1 MVKERLQTE
10 TPAASA
16 GRSGRSGAVRRDD
29 GRQEQQAR
37 EKATKAF
44 GFVEDGFYLAVA
56 VALGIA
62 GIILFGYTVYNFVN
76 QLGDASLSDNILEL
90 LDGML
95 LVFIFTELIHTVRA
109 VIEEK
114 VLVAEPFLIVGIVAG
129 IRRLIVVSA
138 EAKDLLGTPDFTH
151 AILEMGVLAVAI
163 IFLTLSIFL
172 LRNTSHSEPRSA
184 HEPGDEIDGRQAT
197 GEELQKGGK

>member
-1 MVKERLQTE
+1 MVKERLQTDAH
-10 TPAASA
+10 AASA

-37 EKATKAF
+37 EKATTAF
-44 GFVEDGFYLAVA
+44 GFVEDSFYIAISL
-56 VALGIA
+56 ALGIA
-62 GIILFGYTVYNFVN
+62 GVVLFGYTIYNFVHH
-76 QLGDASLSDNILEL
+76 LDDTPMSDNILEL

-151 AILEMGVLAVAI
+151 AILEMGVLAAAI

-172 LRNTSHSEPRSA
+172 LRHTSHSEPRSA

>member
-1 MVKERLQTE
+1 MVRERVE
-10 TPAASA
+10 SEAPA
-16 GRSGRSGAVRRDD
+16 GRAGRTGAIRRDD
-29 GRQEQQAR
+29 GVQEERAR
-37 EKATKAF
+37 ESATKAF
-44 GFVEDGFYLAVA
+44 GYIEDGFYVA
-56 VALGIA
+56 VAIALGLA
-62 GIILFGYTVYNFVN
+62 GVVLFGYTLYSFVTN
-76 QLGDASLSDNILEL
+76 VSGGSLSQNILDL

-151 AILEMGVLAVAI
+151 ALLEMAVLAGAI
-163 IFLTLSIFL
+163 ILLTLAVFL
-172 LRNTSHSEPRSA
+172 LRNTTRSEPRSA
-184 HEPGDEIDGRQAT
+184 HEPGDEIDGRLAT
-197 GEELQKGGK
+197 AEEPQQGGA

>member
-1 MVKERLQTE
+1 MVKERLQ
-10 TPAASA
+10 PDAHAASA
-16 GRSGRSGAVRRDD
+16 GRTGSSGAVRRDD

-37 EKATKAF
+37 EKATKGF
-44 GFVEDGFYLAVA
+44 GFIEDGFYVA
-56 VALGIA
+56 VALALAVA
-62 GIILFGYTVYNFVN
+62 GVVLFGYTLYNFVN
-76 QLGDASLSDNILEL
+76 HLGDAPLSDSILEL

-138 EAKDLLGTPDFTH
+138 EAKDLLGKPDFTH
-151 AILEMGVLAVAI
+151 AILEMGVLAGAI
-163 IFLTLSIFL
+163 ILLTLAVFL

-184 HEPGDEIDGRQAT
+184 HEPGDDIDGRQAT
-197 GEELQKGGK
+197 GEEIQKGGK

>member
-1 MVKERLQTE
+1 MVKERLQTD
-10 TPAASA
+10 ADSASA
-16 GRSGRSGAVRRDD
+16 GRSGDSRAVRRDD

-56 VALGIA
+56 LALGVA
-62 GIILFGYTVYNFVN
+62 GVVLFGYTIYNFVHH
-76 QLGDASLSDNILEL
+76 LDDTPMSDNILEL

-95 LVFIFTELIHTVRA
+95 LVFIFTELIHTIRA

-138 EAKDLLGTPDFTH
+138 EAKDLLGKPDFIH

-163 IFLTLSIFL
+163 IFLTVAIFL
-172 LRNTSHSEPRSA
+172 LRHTSHSEPRSA
-184 HEPGDEIDGRQAT
+184 HEPGDELK
-197 GEELQKGGK
+197 GEESTA